1 MPQPVGRR
9 SVHRSIHVRGTA
21 MVDCSL
27 VAVALVELIVVPRA
41 AASGLLPLVMLTAV
55 LESSAVLLLRA
66 HR

>member
-1 MPQPVGRR
+1 
-9 SVHRSIHVRGTA
+9 

-41 AASGLLPLVMLTAV
+41 ADSGLLPLVMLPAV
-55 LESSAVLLLRA
+55 LESSAVLLLCA

>member
-1 MPQPVGRR
+1 
-9 SVHRSIHVRGTA
+9 

-41 AASGLLPLVMLTAV
+41 AASGLLPLVMLPAV
-55 LESSAVLLLRA
+55 LESSAVLLLCA